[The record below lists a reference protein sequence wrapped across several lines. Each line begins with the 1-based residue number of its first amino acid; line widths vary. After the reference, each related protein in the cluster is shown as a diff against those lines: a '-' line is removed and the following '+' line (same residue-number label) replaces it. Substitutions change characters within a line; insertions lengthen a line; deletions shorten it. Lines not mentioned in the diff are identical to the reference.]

1 MKLIFDIGDPDFLSC
16 RHFSVRQ
23 QVFCSLELAALLLL
37 NTNMYRINEIPSY
50 LIVIKRQYT
59 TGGGVDMPSGSSVWC
74 LVFGVMN
81 CTVVE
86 VKQ

>member
-1 MKLIFDIGDPDFLSC
+1 
-16 RHFSVRQ
+16 
-23 QVFCSLELAALLLL
+23 LELTALLLL
-37 NTNMYRINEIPSY
+37 NTNIYRINEILSY
-50 LIVIKRQYT
+50 LIVVRRYYT
-59 TGGGVDMPSGSSVWC
+59 TGGGVDMQSGSSGWC